1 MRTKL
6 LSYTNAKASK
16 SIEYGYLNFMLYL
29 APHTLSGW
37 NVCAGSSPECRED
50 CLFGSGYGRLP
61 SVRKSR
67 IDKTKRYFV
76 DRVQFIADLRKDI
89 LKAIATAKSE
99 GLIPA
104 IRLDGTSDLFIAK
117 HFVDLYDDAIFYD
130 YTKVYSRF
138 NKIVDLE
145 NYDLTYS
152 YSGRNKSNCLKVLAS
167 GKNVAVPFK
176 HCLPEKLWGY
186 PVVDGDK
193 HDLRFLDPKGVVV
206 GLVPKGSVNLESSK
220 FFVDGFDHVSWAAND
235 AG

>member
-16 SIEYGYLNFMLYL
+16 SVKYGYLNFMLYL
-29 APHTLSGW
+29 APHTLSGY

-50 CLFGSGYGRLP
+50 CLFGSGFGRFP
-61 SVRKSR
+61 QVKKSR

-89 LKAIATAKSE
+89 IRAIATAKAE
-99 GLIPA
+99 GLTPA

-117 HFVDLYDDAIFYD
+117 HFVDLYDDAVFYD

-176 HCLPEKLWGY
+176 NCLPDKLWNY

-220 FFVDGFDHVSWAAND
+220 FFVDGRVAQ
-235 AG
+235 